1 MKIFMTGG
9 TGFVGTFLS
18 RQLVTN
24 GHSVT
29 ILAQSKPSAKKN
41 LKGIGYIEGLS
52 TQKGEWQ
59 KSVPEHDAVIN
70 LAGASIFSRWTQKQK
85 QLILSSR
92 INTTRNI
99 VDALPDNADHFTII
113 SASAVGY
120 YGFTGNEELS
130 ESAPVGSDFLAQL
143 AFKWEQE
150 AIGAKSKG
158 ARVIATRFGI
168 VLGKTGGAIGMMLPL
183 FKYGLGGPLGSGAQW
198 FSWIHIHDLANAIL
212 FLLEK
217 KDLEG
222 PFNLCA
228 PNPVS
233 NKELARAI
241 GRILRRPSFFTA
253 PGFMIRLFLG
263 EFGLVL
269 LKGQRVLP
277 TRLLEHG
284 FRFKHPELEAALK
297 DILL

>member
-1 MKIFMTGG
+1 MNIFMTGG

-18 RQLVTN
+18 RQLVAN

-29 ILAQSKPSAKKN
+29 ILAQSKPSAEGSV
-41 LKGIGYIEGLS
+41 KGIGYIEGIS

-59 KSVPEHDAVIN
+59 KSAREHDAVIN
-70 LAGASIFSRWTQKQK
+70 LAGASIFSRWTHKQK

-92 INTTRNI
+92 INTTRNL
-99 VDALPDNADHFTII
+99 VDAFSDNANNIAFI

-130 ESAPVGSDFLAQL
+130 ESAPVGCDFLAQL

-150 AIGAKSKG
+150 AIAAKTKG
-158 ARVIATRFGI
+158 ARIITTRFGI
-168 VLGKTGGAIGMMLPL
+168 VLGKTGGALGMMLPL
-183 FKYGLGGPLGSGAQW
+183 FKYGVGGPLGSGAQW

-217 KDLEG
+217 KEAEG
-222 PFNLCA
+222 AFNLCA

-241 GRILRRPSFFTA
+241 GRILRRPSFFPA

-263 EFGLVL
+263 EFGSVL

-277 TRLLEHG
+277 ARLLEHG
-284 FRFKHPELEAALK
+284 FRFKHPELEAALR